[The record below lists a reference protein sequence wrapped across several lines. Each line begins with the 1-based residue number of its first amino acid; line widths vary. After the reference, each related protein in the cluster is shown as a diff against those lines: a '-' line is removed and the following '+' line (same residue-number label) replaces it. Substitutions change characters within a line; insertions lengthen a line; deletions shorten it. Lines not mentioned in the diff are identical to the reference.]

1 MPRSSEWWI
10 LFAINEVPIAVIY
23 SALWTICVLV
33 AARTLLALGLGYNRL
48 TAKGPSRPTRRTPDI
63 AADLRD
69 LRDRGVISKES
80 YEREQARSS
89 DDRTTERAECDR
101 DVSDRDLSSG
111 RTPGDG
117 PEEWRGEP
125 LHRLSVT

>member
-1 MPRSSEWWI
+1 MVAVHMSSRILLVIVAGAAIVGGWWI

-48 TAKGPSRPTRRTPDI
+48 TAKGPSRPTRRTPDS

-89 DDRTTERAECDR
+89 DDSDHRT
-101 DVSDRDLSSG
+101 G
-111 RTPGDG
+111 
-117 PEEWRGEP
+117 
-125 LHRLSVT
+125 